1 MKGIAKWLK
10 QNTPVIL
17 SVIGAAGV
25 AVTAV
30 TAVKGTAKASKLIE
44 KAEEEKGEPLE
55 KTEKLIAAIPAYVPT
70 IVAGASTMICILSA
84 AALNKRQQ
92 ATIMGAYTLIN
103 SSYKEYKTKL
113 KELYGEEV
121 HHDIMESIA
130 KEQRSDVHITT
141 DSIFGIST
149 LDFGDIEEPEITRTF
164 YDCMSKRY
172 FESTISN
179 VIQAEYHLNRN
190 FLLGGT
196 ISLNEFYEFL
206 GLDKTDDGDELGW
219 SNCNGDI
226 FWIDFDHHKMTLDDG
241 MEVFIIEMVFE
252 PTAAW
257 LEDV

>member
-30 TAVKGTAKASKLIE
+30 TAVKGATKASKLIE
-44 KAEEEKGEPLE
+44 KTEQEKGGPLG
-55 KTEKLIAAIPAYVPT
+55 KTEKIITVIPAYVPSI
-70 IVAGASTMICILSA
+70 IVGVSTMICILSS

-103 SSYKEYKTKL
+103 SSYKEYKSKL
-113 KELYGEEV
+113 KELYGEKA

-130 KEQRSDVHITT
+130 KEQCSDVHITSDT
-141 DSIFGIST
+141 IFGTST
-149 LDFGDIEEPEITRTF
+149 LDFGDAEEPEVTRTF
-164 YDCMSKRY
+164 YDCLSKRY

-190 FLLGGT
+190 FMFGGT

-206 GLDKTDDGDELGW
+206 GLDKTNDGDELGW

-241 MEVFIIEMVFE
+241 MEVFMIEPVFE
-252 PTAAW
+252 PTVAW
-257 LEDV
+257 LEDL

>member
-1 MKGIAKWLK
+1 MKVITKWLK

-30 TAVKGTAKASKLIE
+30 TAVKGATKASKLIK

-70 IVAGASTMICILSA
+70 IVAGVSTTICVLSA
-84 AALNKRQQ
+84 AVLNKRQQ
-92 ATIMGAYTLIN
+92 AAIMGAYTLIN
-103 SSYKEYKTKL
+103 SSYKEYKSKL
-113 KELYGEEV
+113 KELYGEKA

-130 KEQRSDVHITT
+130 KEQCSDVHITSDT
-141 DSIFGIST
+141 IFGTST
-149 LDFGDIEEPEITRTF
+149 LDFGDAEEPEVTRTF
-164 YDCMSKRY
+164 YDCLSKRC

-206 GLDKTDDGDELGW
+206 GLDNTDEGDELGW

-241 MEVFIIEMVFE
+241 MEVFMIEPVFE

-257 LEDV
+257 LEDL